1 MKSLSIPFSISNG
14 KVLSTADPA
23 KIAEQKIITT
33 LTTSPGERTG
43 DLSFGAGVARMVFE
57 ANDPLMMSDY
67 RTDATQELTSKISS
81 INILKLS
88 IEPDRYADNV
98 ANVNVVYQLPLSNPQ
113 LVTFKVAVPATLTEE
128 TII

>member
-14 KVLSTADPA
+14 KVLSTSDPA

-33 LTTSPGERTG
+33 LTTNPGERTG
-43 DLSFGAGVARMVFE
+43 AFSFGAGIARILFE

-67 RTDATQELTSKISS
+67 RTDATQELTSNISS

-98 ANVNVVYQLPLSNPQ
+98 ANVSVVYQIPLSNPQ
-113 LVTFKVAVPATLTEE
+113 LVTFKVVVPATLTEE